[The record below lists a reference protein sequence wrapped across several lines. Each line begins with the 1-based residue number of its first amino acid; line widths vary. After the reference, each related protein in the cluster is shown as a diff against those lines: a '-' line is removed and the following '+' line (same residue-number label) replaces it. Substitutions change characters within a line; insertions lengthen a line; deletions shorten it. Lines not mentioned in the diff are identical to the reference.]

1 MSHRAGTIAAASALA
16 LLVLAAAAV
25 AAAGDSPSTSLNATT
40 TNGHGR
46 VTAACS
52 GTATT
57 GTVDFGDGTTAV
69 LRPPTLSAT
78 HAYGAGTFTAK
89 LTCSDGSS
97 SSSAMTTVSSTGR
110 TTTQGGSSAAH
121 ASSSLTPGALDPDVT
136 QATIAS
142 TICKAGWAAGAAPSA
157 AFLAGLKSTQ
167 LRRYH
172 ATGKPASYVVDHLI
186 PIELGGA
193 PTDVRN
199 LWPQSRTRARPDGV
213 VTAALVRGVCAG
225 TIPLARAQK
234 LIATIK
240 RAAG

>member
-16 LLVLAAAAV
+16 LLVLAAAA
-25 AAAGDSPSTSLNATT
+25 AAAVRDSPSTSLNATT
-40 TNGHGR
+40 TNGHGQ

-57 GTVDFGDGTTAV
+57 GSVDFGDGTTVV
-69 LRPPTLSAT
+69 LRPPGLSAT
-78 HAYGAGTFTAK
+78 HAYGPGTFTAR

-97 SSSAMTTVSSTGR
+97 SSSAMTTVSSSGGS
-110 TTTQGGSSAAH
+110 TTQSGSSEH
-121 ASSSLTPGALDPDVT
+121 ASSTLTPGALNPDVT

-157 AFLAGLKSTQ
+157 AYLAGLKSTQ

-172 ATGKPASYVVDHLI
+172 ARGKPASYVEDHLI
-186 PIELGGA
+186 PVELGGA
-193 PTDVRN
+193 ASDPRN
-199 LWPQSRTRARPDGV
+199 LWPQPRPRARPDSLV
-213 VTAALVRGVCAG
+213 AAALVRGVCAG